1 MQFLVVKY
9 YEITTHRNGGAF
21 LQCLVFSLNLLYFYS
36 YFGMEDSSQEKS
48 KSPCSSVSLS
58 VYVFMFLHQA
68 CVASVE
74 LFLPAEGRG
83 NTRILDLI
91 VCEGLCIES
100 ELTIDFFLYT
110 FCVLSITQ
118 QVTVEKVC
126 VTDEAASKR

>member
-1 MQFLVVKY
+1 MQFLVMNY
-9 YEITTHRNGGAF
+9 YEIATHTNGGTF
-21 LQCLVFSLNLLYFYS
+21 LQCLVFSLNFLYFHS
-36 YFGMEDSSQEKS
+36 YFCMEDSSQEKS
-48 KSPCSSVSLS
+48 KCPCSSVSMS
-58 VYVFMFLHQA
+58 VYLFMFPHQA
-68 CVASVE
+68 CVASGE
-74 LFLPAEGRG
+74 LSLPAEGRG

-100 ELTIDFFLYT
+100 PLMIDIFSYT